1 MKSRRYTQ
9 YKVLLNINCRF
20 KYAIKYSNYS
30 FCMVDAILA
39 IEQGLFS
46 QRLNVIVMDMLL
58 NGSLY
63 SYHTEAKSK
72 FNAFS
77 NDSK

>member
-1 MKSRRYTQ
+1 
-9 YKVLLNINCRF
+9 
-20 KYAIKYSNYS
+20 
-30 FCMVDAILA
+30 MVDAILA